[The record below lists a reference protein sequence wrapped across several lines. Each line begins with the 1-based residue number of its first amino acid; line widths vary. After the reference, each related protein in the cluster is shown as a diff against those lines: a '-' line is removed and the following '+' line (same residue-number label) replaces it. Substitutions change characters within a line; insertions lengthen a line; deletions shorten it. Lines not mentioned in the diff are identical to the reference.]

1 MANGDTIKLLRECDA
16 GVRMGISSIEEVLE
30 YVSDENLKKCLE
42 QNLADNREVQIEI
55 QELLDEY
62 HDDGKEPS
70 TVAKSMSW
78 LKTNIKLTFNESDK
92 VIADLMTDGCHMGMK
107 SLNKYLNQYQEADEK
122 SKNLTKKLIG
132 VQEKMA
138 ECVKKYL

>member
-1 MANGDTIKLLRECDA
+1 MINGDTIKLLRECDA
-16 GVRMGISSIEEVLE
+16 GVRMGISSIKEVLE
-30 YVSDENLKKCLE
+30 YVSADDLKKILEESLDENQK
-42 QNLADNREVQIEI
+42 VQSEI
-55 QELLDEY
+55 NELLDEY
-62 HDDGKEPS
+62 HDDGKEPN
-70 TVAKSMSW
+70 VAAKSMSW

-138 ECVKKYL
+138 ENVKKYL